1 MRPPLSRS
9 ELRVLTMLECAAKT
23 GGVMPSNQEIARV
36 VGRKSISAGPKVL
49 ERLEDAGHI
58 KVTRLARN
66 GRIVAAA
73 NGSWS
78 IANGYAQ
85 LAIARTHVGPPRLAE
100 REAALAAPQRPKAP
114 QSPARKS
121 AERDEAGGRAAAGA
135 LPATRRLLVV
145 DEAAPIPAT
154 TWNDAMAATWN
165 DAVAARM
172 RAEQEAGAREH
183 MSTVGVQN
191 LRAQIAALGAR
202 AGRPSR
208 TCCYPMW
215 PTGAPTPRPSI
226 DWDPGRHFGPGVFC
240 CDPVAGPG
248 RSYCQRHHAITHIAR
263 AAPIENALPDTLR
276 RVGD

>member
-1 MRPPLSRS
+1 MRPPLSPS
-9 ELRVLTMLECAAKT
+9 ELRVLTMFECAAKT
-23 GGVMPSNQEIARV
+23 GGVMPSNQEIAHV
-36 VGRKSISAGPKVL
+36 VGRKSISTGPKVL

-73 NGSWS
+73 DGSWS

-85 LAIARTHVGPPRLAE
+85 LAIARTHVGPHRAAQ
-100 REAALAAPQRPKAP
+100 REAALAAPQRPEAP
-114 QSPARKS
+114 QSPAREF
-121 AERDEAGGRAAAGA
+121 AERDDTGGGAAAGA

-154 TWNDAMAATWN
+154 AWNAM
-165 DAVAARM
+165 AARM

-202 AGRPSR
+202 AGRTSR

-215 PTGAPTPRPSI
+215 PNGAPAPTPSI
-226 DWDPGRHFGPGVFC
+226 DWDPARHFGPGVFC
-240 CDPVAGPG
+240 CEPVAGPG
-248 RSYCQRHHAITHIAR
+248 RSYCQLHHAITHTRRPEPEAS
-263 AAPIENALPDTLR
+263 AA
-276 RVGD
+276 